1 MPEPEK
7 KRSVSRNDVITGGI
21 LVAVS
26 LLATI
31 QALDFDSTS
40 RMFPAVT
47 SGLLAIVG
55 FAILILAVT
64 RPVKTAR
71 VAHGA
76 GTAALAC
83 VVIAFWAIAF
93 SSGAGFIFPT
103 FIMQLFLLRLTGLRR
118 MPALI
123 GIAALV
129 TTVAYL
135 MFVNLLDVPLPPSRL
150 PAMLQGF

>member
-21 LVAVS
+21 LVAVG

-64 RPVKTAR
+64 RPDKTAR
-71 VAHGA
+71 VAHGMA
-76 GTAALAC
+76 TAALAC
-83 VVIAFWAIAF
+83 VVIAFWAIAL
-93 SSGAGFIFPT
+93 SGGAGFVIPT
-103 FIMQLFLLRLTGLRR
+103 IVMQVLLLRLTGLRR
-118 MPALI
+118 MPAR
-123 GIAALV
+123 
-129 TTVAYL
+129 
-135 MFVNLLDVPLPPSRL
+135 S
-150 PAMLQGF
+150 PACRQLSIRRAGLGWCHVQEP